1 MQEMQGNRS
10 REKCKF
16 SVIKKTIISM
26 QAKINF

>member
-16 SVIKKTIISM
+16 SVIKKNY
-26 QAKINF
+26 NFNAGKN